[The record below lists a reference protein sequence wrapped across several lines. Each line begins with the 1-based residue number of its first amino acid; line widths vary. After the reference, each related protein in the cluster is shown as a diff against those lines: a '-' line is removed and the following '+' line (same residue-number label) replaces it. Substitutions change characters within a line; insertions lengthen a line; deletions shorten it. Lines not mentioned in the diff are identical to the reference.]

1 MIFFLLLQKSDP
13 LPLEFHKNSVDDMY
27 SDCKDEMIEKIKEFS
42 EELEQKNYDW
52 ENETKLIENH
62 QFLTPDELT
71 ALRVYTKNENG
82 VYSKFN
88 NATRTGKSQYGD
100 SFEYHTL
107 HFLLA
112 SAIQKLKKHDKQDCY
127 DTYRRTERTFKEKEK
142 KIRLGSFTSSSL
154 NPNLKQ
160 YGKNTCFKITTCHGA
175 DIIKYSAH
183 PEEEEVLIPPYEE
196 FKFVKEEVK
205 ALSDCKTVY
214 VLKSTGTKSNL
225 DCKLVK
231 TSKKSKFCCFG

>member
-1 MIFFLLLQKSDP
+1 KSGP
-13 LPLEFHKNSVDDMY
+13 YPLEFYKNSVDDMY
-27 SDCKDEMIEKIKEFS
+27 SDCKDEMTEKIKEFS
-42 EELEQKNYDW
+42 KELKQKDYDW
-52 ENETKLIENH
+52 ENEKKQIIKYH
-62 QFLTPDELT
+62 PFLTPDELT

-82 VYSKFN
+82 VYRKFN
-88 NATRTGKSQYGD
+88 IATRTGKSEYGD

-112 SAIQKLKKHDKQDCY
+112 SAIQKLKKDDKNKNY
-127 DTYRRTERTFKEKEK
+127 ITYRRTTSTFEKKEE

-154 NPNLKQ
+154 NPDFKD
-160 YGKNTCFKITTCHGA
+160 YGNETCFKITTNYGA

-196 FKFVKEEVK
+196 FKFVEEEVK

-225 DCKLVK
+225 DCNLVK
-231 TSKKSKFCCFG
+231 KNSLFCCFG